1 MIRKATHADIGQL
14 LDLSCESV
22 ARDPLPVKVD
32 RDGMRQMAMQVIGN
46 PAHFAWVAEK
56 DGALTAA
63 VAAVVQPG
71 FWFKGLQASVIL
83 FYAREAGEGV
93 RLIREFARWVKS
105 RSGIKLAV
113 FELEPGADERIE
125 RLVSRLG
132 FARRSTNMTYVR
144 QA

>member
-22 ARDPLPVKVD
+22 TRDPLPVKVD
-32 RDGMRQMAMQVIGN
+32 RDGMRTMALQVIGN
-46 PAHFAWVAEK
+46 PAHFAWVAEE
-56 DGALTAA
+56 DGTLTAA

-71 FWFKGLQASVIL
+71 FWFRGLQASVIL
-83 FYAREAGEGV
+83 FYARETGEGV
-93 RLIREFARWVKS
+93 RLIREFARWAKS
-105 RSGIKLAV
+105 RGGIKLAV

-125 RLVSRLG
+125 RLLRRLG